1 MNDIQQNDGG
11 SADAQSVS
19 TALQPF
25 DPSSQSPISNPPS
38 TVISVA
44 SVFAGYRDRPV
55 LHDVS
60 VEVARNERAALIGP
74 NGCGK
79 TTLLKVVAGALRP
92 TAGRVVFRGT
102 DVVHVPGHQ
111 RIRMGMGYLM
121 QTRNIFPSL
130 SVEENLHLSFWH
142 GDGAFLARR
151 DWVLRVFPM
160 LRDRLQRR
168 AGFLSGGERQALAIG
183 MVLIRPVELLLLDEP
198 TAGLSPKAAVQILE
212 ALHRAQAEE
221 RFSCIMVEHNLRLI
235 QPWVTRVLVM
245 QQGRVVADR
254 NDPGILLDQEQLQRF
269 YFA

>member
-1 MNDIQQNDGG
+1 MIVSPQ
-11 SADAQSVS
+11 SA
-19 TALQPF
+19 
-25 DPSSQSPISNPPS
+25 ISNQQS
-38 TVISVA
+38 TILNLSSIS
-44 SVFAGYRDRPV
+44 AGYRDRPV
-55 LHDVS
+55 LYDVS
-60 VEVARNERAALIGP
+60 LAVAQNERAALIGP

-79 TTLLKVVAGALRP
+79 TTLLKVIAGALRP
-92 TAGRVVFRGT
+92 TGGQVTFHDA
-102 DVVHVPGHQ
+102 DIVHIPGHQ

-142 GDGAFLARR
+142 GDGAFAARR
-151 DWVLRVFPM
+151 DWVLDIFPM

-183 MVLIRPVELLLLDEP
+183 MVLIRPVKLLLLDEP
-198 TAGLSPKAAVQILE
+198 TAGLSPKAAIEILE

-221 RFSCIMVEHNLRLI
+221 RFSCVIVEHNLRLI

>member
-1 MNDIQQNDGG
+1 MLQQEGG
-11 SADAQSVS
+11 NADERSVSAALRPAVTAAQS
-19 TALQPF
+19 AIP
-25 DPSSQSPISNPPS
+25 DPQSPILSL
-38 TVISVA
+38 A
-44 SVFAGYRDRPV
+44 SIFAGYRDRPV
-55 LHDVS
+55 LHNVS
-60 VEVARNERAALIGP
+60 FAVGQNERAAMIGP

-92 TAGRVVFRGT
+92 TGGQVMFHAK
-102 DVVHVPGHQ
+102 DIVHTPGHQ

-130 SVEENLHLSFWH
+130 SVEENLHMSFWH
-142 GDGAFLARR
+142 GDGAFAARR
-151 DWVLRVFPM
+151 DWVLSVFPM
-160 LRDRLQRR
+160 LRDRLQCR

-198 TAGLSPKAAVQILE
+198 TAGLSPKAAIEILE

-221 RFSCIMVEHNLRLI
+221 RFSCVMVEHNLRLI

-254 NDPGILLDQEQLQRF
+254 DDPSILLNQEQLQRF

>member
-1 MNDIQQNDGG
+1 MIATPQPQINNQQ
-11 SADAQSVS
+11 S
-19 TALQPF
+19 TILKL
-25 DPSSQSPISNPPS
+25 SGIY
-38 TVISVA
+38 
-44 SVFAGYRDRPV
+44 AGYRDRPV

-60 VEVARNERAALIGP
+60 LAVAQNERAALIGP

-79 TTLLKVVAGALRP
+79 TTLLKVIAGALRP
-92 TAGRVVFRGT
+92 TGGQVTFHNA
-102 DVVHVPGHQ
+102 DIVHIPGHQ

-142 GDGAFLARR
+142 GDGAFAARR
-151 DWVLRVFPM
+151 DWVLGIFPM

-198 TAGLSPKAAVQILE
+198 TAGLSPKAAVEILE

-221 RFSCIMVEHNLRLI
+221 RFSCIIVEHNLRLI

-245 QQGRVVADR
+245 QQGRVVADC